1 MPNLTAYEDG
11 AKSAVALAIRID
23 KADRTADLYAAQ
35 VAALVLSDELA
46 LAREL
51 AYRWDETRS
60 EADSLTEQRRRVMGD
75 WKASSAT
82 HKRRGWDDPLPT
94 YRPGH
99 AGLLPAHGSAR
110 RQTVHAATGAQVRT
124 YRITGCQA
132 REGRWGS
139 H

>member
-75 WKASSAT
+75 LESILGDS
-82 HKRRGWDDPLPT
+82 
-94 YRPGH
+94 
-99 AGLLPAHGSAR
+99 
-110 RQTVHAATGAQVRT
+110 QETGM
-124 YRITGCQA
+124 G
-132 REGRWGS
+132 
-139 H
+139 